1 METTKIERI
10 DMMKSFM
17 VLPDGSPIIY
27 PDLMNWLCVN
37 GFFTAPASASH
48 HGNYEGGLFDHSI
61 HVAQIL
67 VHLTKNLSL
76 KWKDPRS
83 PYLIGMFH
91 DLCKIDQYR
100 HPMADVEFRMYGSK
114 AIRPIDTTR
123 WEYNPDTM
131 LSGHGDK
138 SVMLLSQFYSLTDE
152 EILCIRYHMGA
163 FTDKKEW
170 AFYTRAVQLY
180 KNVLYTHTA
189 DMLESQVDGV

>member
-1 METTKIERI
+1 
-10 DMMKSFM
+10 
-17 VLPDGSPIIY
+17 
-27 PDLMNWLCVN
+27 
-37 GFFTAPASASH
+37 
-48 HGNYEGGLFDHSI
+48 
-61 HVAQIL
+61 
-67 VHLTKNLSL
+67 
-76 KWKDPRS
+76 
-83 PYLIGMFH
+83 
-91 DLCKIDQYR
+91 
-100 HPMADVEFRMYGSK
+100 MYGSK

-170 AFYTRAVQLY
+170 AFYTRAVQQY

-189 DMLESQVDGV
+189 DMLASQVDGV